1 MSKEVFELDVAE
13 TRRRKECL
21 DSTVVL
27 VDTASLVSK
36 VERID
41 VMVGDME
48 V

>member
-1 MSKEVFELDVAE
+1 MDVAE
-13 TRRRKECL
+13 TRGRKECL
-21 DSTVVL
+21 ESTVVL